1 MEKDI
6 HNDRLED
13 YVKKSFGDFEEIPSG
28 AMWSRIEAELPAGE
42 PARRLPVLLH
52 AYKWQI
58 AAAAVILLLASRLV
72 FVQSYYEQQLR
83 SIASQ

>member
-28 AMWSRIEAELPAGE
+28 DMWSRIEAVLPAGE

-58 AAAAVILLLASRLV
+58 AAGSCRFCSLHPDLYSFSHTTNSNCAR
-72 FVQSYYEQQLR
+72 
-83 SIASQ
+83 